1 MSKPATQR
9 CELDVA
15 QPTATLPEYRALG
28 FFVASNDDVV
38 YLWREA
44 HGYFERARATDDV
57 QAAERLRR
65 LGTNFAVMAVSLL
78 QEIGRAMQQIDRPA
92 RASAQF

>member
-1 MSKPATQR
+1 MAKPALR
-9 CELDVA
+9 SEFDVA
-15 QPTATLPEYRALG
+15 QPIAAHPRSRAAGLY
-28 FFVASNDDVV
+28 VANNDDVV

-44 HGYFERARATDDV
+44 HGYFERARAAEDA

-65 LGTNFAVMAVSLL
+65 LGTNFAVMAVALL

-92 RASAQF
+92 ATQRS